1 MKLTDKEIEPVIRL
15 DSEKRFE
22 YAIKRIADNERLY
35 SVKLPDAD
43 YAIIPYNNTYL
54 FPVWS
59 AYQYC
64 ERCID
69 VSSTMQYVEIS
80 LAQFVNEIIDLISSN
95 EWELA
100 VFPLS
105 NGDYGKITTL
115 SEFCESLKS
124 ALEDYQ

>member
-1 MKLTDKEIEPVIRL
+1 MKLTDKEIESVIQL

-35 SVKLPDAD
+35 SAKFPDGD
-43 YAIIPYNNTYL
+43 YAIIPSNNTYL

-59 AYQYC
+59 ACQYC

-69 VSSTMQYVEIS
+69 VSTMQCVEIS

-95 EWELA
+95 GWELA
-100 VFPLS
+100 VFPLL

-115 SEFCESLKS
+115 SEFCECLKS

>member
-1 MKLTDKEIEPVIRL
+1 MKLTDKEIESVVRL

-22 YAIKRIADNERLY
+22 YAIKRIADNESLY
-35 SVKLPDAD
+35 SAKFTNGDF
-43 YAIIPYNNTYL
+43 AIISCDNNYL
-54 FPVWS
+54 LPVWP

-69 VSSTMQYVEIS
+69 ASTMQCVEIS
-80 LAQFVNEIIDLISSN
+80 LGQFVNEIIDLICSN
-95 EWELA
+95 GWELA

-124 ALEDYQ
+124 ALEDYK

>member
-1 MKLTDKEIEPVIRL
+1 MKLTDKEIETVIQL

-22 YAIKRIADNERLY
+22 YAIKRIADNESLY
-35 SVKLPDAD
+35 SAKFPDGD
-43 YAIIPYNNTYL
+43 YAIIPSNNTYL

-59 AYQYC
+59 ACQYC

-69 VSSTMQYVEIS
+69 VSTMQCVEIS

-95 EWELA
+95 GWELA

-105 NGDYGKITTL
+105 NGDYGRITTIN
-115 SEFCESLKS
+115 EFCESLKS
-124 ALEDYQ
+124 ALEDYE

>member
-1 MKLTDKEIEPVIRL
+1 MNLTDKEIESVIKL
-15 DSEKRFE
+15 DSEKRCE
-22 YAIKRIADNERLY
+22 YAIRRIADNERLY
-35 SVKLPDAD
+35 SAKLPDGD

-59 AYQYC
+59 ACQYC

-69 VSSTMQYVEIS
+69 VSTMQCVEIR
-80 LAQFVNEIIDLISSN
+80 LDQFVNEIIDLISSN
-95 EWELA
+95 EWELS

-124 ALEDYQ
+124 MLEDYE

>member
-1 MKLTDKEIEPVIRL
+1 MKLTDKEIKSVIRL

-22 YAIKRIADNERLY
+22 YAIKRIVDNESLY
-35 SVKLPDAD
+35 SAKFSDGD
-43 YAIIPYNNTYL
+43 YAIIPCDNNYL
-54 FPVWS
+54 LPVWP

-69 VSSTMQYVEIS
+69 VSTMQCVEIS
-80 LAQFVNEIIDLISSN
+80 LDQFVNEIIDLISNN

-115 SEFCESLKS
+115 SEFCESLQS
-124 ALEDYQ
+124 ALEDYE

>member
-1 MKLTDKEIEPVIRL
+1 MKLTDKEIESVIQL

-35 SVKLPDAD
+35 SAKFPDRD
-43 YAIIPYNNTYL
+43 YAIIPYHDTYL

-59 AYQYC
+59 ACQYC

-69 VSSTMQYVEIS
+69 VSTMQCVEIS
-80 LAQFVNEIIDLISSN
+80 LDQFVNEIIDLISSY
-95 EWELA
+95 EWKLA
-100 VFPLS
+100 VCPIS

-124 ALEDYQ
+124 ALEDYE

>member
-1 MKLTDKEIEPVIRL
+1 MKLTDKEIESVIRL
-15 DSEKRFE
+15 DSEKRCE
-22 YAIKRIADNERLY
+22 YAIKRIADNESLY
-35 SVKLPDAD
+35 SAKLPDGD

-59 AYQYC
+59 ACQYC

-69 VSSTMQYVEIS
+69 VSTMQCVEIS
-80 LAQFVNEIIDLISSN
+80 LDQFVNEIIDFISSN
-95 EWELA
+95 EWELS

-105 NGDYGKITTL
+105 NGDYGKITTIN
-115 SEFCESLKS
+115 EFCESLKS

>member
-1 MKLTDKEIEPVIRL
+1 M
-15 DSEKRFE
+15 
-22 YAIKRIADNERLY
+22 
-35 SVKLPDAD
+35 
-43 YAIIPYNNTYL
+43 IIPYNNTYL
-54 FPVWS
+54 FPVWP

-69 VSSTMQYVEIS
+69 VSTMQCVEIS
-80 LAQFVNEIIDLISSN
+80 LDQFVNEIIDLISSN

>member
-1 MKLTDKEIEPVIRL
+1 MKLTDKEIESVIRL
-15 DSEKRFE
+15 NSEKRFE

-35 SVKLPDAD
+35 SAKFPDGD
-43 YAIIPYNNTYL
+43 YAIIPYHNTYL

-59 AYQYC
+59 ACQYC

-69 VSSTMQYVEIS
+69 VSTMQCVEIS
-80 LAQFVNEIIDLISSN
+80 LDQFVNEIIDLISSN
-95 EWELA
+95 EWKLA

-105 NGDYGKITTL
+105 SGDYGKIITIN
-115 SEFCESLKS
+115 EFCEKLES

>member
-1 MKLTDKEIEPVIRL
+1 MKLTDKEIETVIQL

-22 YAIKRIADNERLY
+22 YAIKRIADNESLY
-35 SVKLPDAD
+35 SAKFPDGD
-43 YAIIPYNNTYL
+43 YAIIPSNNTYL

-59 AYQYC
+59 ACQYC

-69 VSSTMQYVEIS
+69 VSTMQCVEIS

-95 EWELA
+95 GWELA

-105 NGDYGKITTL
+105 NGDYGRITTINK
-115 SEFCESLKS
+115 FCESLKS
-124 ALEDYQ
+124 ALEDYE

>member
-1 MKLTDKEIEPVIRL
+1 MKQTDKEIESVIRL

-35 SVKLPDAD
+35 SAKFPDGD
-43 YAIIPYNNTYL
+43 YAIIPYSNTYL

-59 AYQYC
+59 ACQYC

-69 VSSTMQYVEIS
+69 VSTMQCVEIS
-80 LAQFVNEIIDLISSN
+80 LGQFVNEIIDLISRY

-115 SEFCESLKS
+115 NEFCKSLKS

>member
-1 MKLTDKEIEPVIRL
+1 MKLTDKEIETVIQL

-22 YAIKRIADNERLY
+22 YAIKRIADNESLY
-35 SVKLPDAD
+35 SAKFPDGD
-43 YAIIPYNNTYL
+43 YAIIPSNNTYL

-59 AYQYC
+59 ACQYC

-69 VSSTMQYVEIS
+69 VSTMQCVEIS

-95 EWELA
+95 GWELA

-124 ALEDYQ
+124 EIEDYE

>member
-1 MKLTDKEIEPVIRL
+1 MKLTDKEIETVIQL

-22 YAIKRIADNERLY
+22 YAIKRIADNESLY
-35 SVKLPDAD
+35 SAKFPDGD
-43 YAIIPYNNTYL
+43 YAIIPSNNTYL

-59 AYQYC
+59 ACQYC

-69 VSSTMQYVEIS
+69 VSTMQCVEIS

-124 ALEDYQ
+124 EIEDYE